1 MSERPHNAAL
11 SVLRRLLMLAPAAAG
26 LAVAVLII
34 EALSFE
40 DLAWRFWQG
49 ARINP
54 EGLSDGARAVIILS
68 SVGTALLLWVF
79 VARIFVGGLGV
90 ADSLRRHAFCF
101 LPFLSI
107 FVLYAADAYGA
118 APGAMMF
125 SVHALI
131 FSAASFAGLLAG
143 LEAARLGEGMHPV
156 ARWLERRAL
165 RVVLV
170 AAGVYWVI
178 FSAMGILQ
186 YYSLNISYTDT
197 ASWEQMLWNTMHGRF
212 LETSAFDH
220 MFFGE
225 HVQFVHLFLMPFYA
239 LSGSLVTLMVI
250 KSAALAS
257 GAFPVYLLAR
267 KHLGSKAAA
276 ALLAAAYLLYPG
288 MQYVDLEL
296 VYNTF
301 RPVAFAIPAL
311 LWAVYFLDRRRMG
324 AFCVAA
330 FFALAAKEEM
340 ALPVAMMGVL
350 LLIERRRAWGGA
362 VLAVSVVWFAASVGW
377 VIPYFR
383 GGESHM
389 VRYYSDFGENL
400 TFTGLLFEM
409 ISRPLYTLQVALRPV
424 KIDYLL
430 LLLVPLG
437 LCTVFSWR
445 MMLVMLGS
453 LATTLLASRDP
464 SYRIHFHYQAAL
476 VPLLVAGAVYGA
488 GNISRFLPRILG
500 RFVDA
505 ETRTLRRAV
514 VGGLAVMVFASAL
527 FGNVLFAQSPIS
539 LLFHNSKM
547 QTWWRSRYVPD
558 EHSRRFFSEV
568 RPLVPAEAAV
578 SATEFVATY
587 FAARRDD
594 YVYPIGVGEADY
606 VVIDTHDRW
615 LADAPGAARA
625 LVERAISGEPYE
637 KIYDEGGF
645 IVYRKLPAGGET

>member
-26 LAVAVLII
+26 LAVGVLII

-49 ARINP
+49 ARIDP
-54 EGLSDGARAVIILS
+54 EGPSNGARALIILS
-68 SVGTALLLWVF
+68 SVGIALLLWAF
-79 VARIFVGGLGV
+79 VARVFGGGLAVG
-90 ADSLRRHAFCF
+90 ASLRRHAFCF

-107 FVLYAADAYGA
+107 FVLYAADVYGA
-118 APGAMMF
+118 APGAMVF
-125 SVHALI
+125 SVHLLI
-131 FSAASFAGLLAG
+131 FSAASFAGLLTG
-143 LEAARLGEGMHPV
+143 LEAARLGEGAHPA

-165 RVVLV
+165 LVVFV
-170 AAGVYWVI
+170 AAAAYWLI

-197 ASWEQMLWNTMHGRF
+197 ASWEQMLWNTMRGRF

-225 HVQFVHLFLMPFYA
+225 HVQFVHLFVLPFYA
-239 LSGSLVTLMVI
+239 LCRSLVTLMVI

-267 KHLGSKAAA
+267 KRLGSKAAA

-330 FFALAAKEEM
+330 FLALAAKEEM

-350 LLIERRRAWGGA
+350 LLVDRRWAWGAA
-362 VLAVSVVWFAASVGW
+362 VLAFAAGWFAVSVGW

-400 TFTGLLFEM
+400 TFPGLLFEI
-409 ISRPLYTLQVALRPV
+409 ISRPLYTLQVAFRPV

-437 LCTVFSWR
+437 LGTLFSWR

-476 VPLLVAGAVYGA
+476 VPLLVAGAVYGV
-488 GNISRFLPRILG
+488 GNCSRLLPRILR
-500 RFVDA
+500 RFTDGD
-505 ETRTLRRAV
+505 TRTLRRAAIA
-514 VGGLAVMVFASAL
+514 GLAALVFASAL

-539 LLFHNSKM
+539 LLFHNRDM

-568 RPLVPAEAAV
+568 RPLVPPEAAV
-578 SATEFVATY
+578 SASEFAATY

-594 YVYPIGVGEADY
+594 YVFPLGVDEADY
-606 VVIDTHDRW
+606 VVIDTHERW
-615 LADAPGAARA
+615 LADDTEAARA
-625 LVERAISGEPYE
+625 LVERTIAGQPYE

-645 IVYRKLPAGGET
+645 LVYCRLPAGGGT